1 MGETARRAAPVA
13 ALNLARIGTVVLFV
27 GAAVNLATLLF
38 SLLVSIIVGAVVGV
52 AFASFVDR
60 AAIAY
65 GRRVGWHSCE
75 THLRRQAEHRER
87 TAAAEAAAAAE
98 AGRGVEVVPEP
109 TFDEPMTFDPTRP
122 VFRNDMPFAS
132 LPVGLVAP
140 AASSPPAGD
149 NGRLPRFTPNDRAA
163 ALVRLRGLMNETLQ
177 PHELVG
183 QQGRGVIQLSHE
195 LAPLVKILD
204 ADTVTAYITDHILVA
219 AGQPPMSGDR
229 WPHDLLDGVT
239 RLTVPAGVP
248 DLEAVGLEQV
258 DGLDVAA
265 GDNLPGLLDMVV
277 QVIVNSGR
285 AQGMHAG
292 QIQLCVEMKGYR
304 IGAHTMAV
312 ALARLVKDGRLTR
325 AVGAGAFR
333 LSEAE
338 MDRRARGLAAE
349 LPDGDHADRDLV
361 LDVLRGG
368 PVAGMTTG
376 EILAGLAAGRHPAG
390 RPALHA
396 TLRTLLEAG
405 VVVQSVPRGPWQLA
419 EPTALQVLAGGGL
432 RSHVL
437 AVISQAPTA
446 LTLDAIADGVRARP
460 GFGGTAGLEVR
471 TVVDQLVAGRQ
482 LWEETPGAY
491 RCTNL

>member
-1 MGETARRAAPVA
+1 MGELARRAAPVA
-13 ALNLARIGTVVLFV
+13 ALNLARFGTVVLFV

-75 THLRRQAEHRER
+75 THYRRQAEHRER
-87 TAAAEAAAAAE
+87 AAAEKAQLAAA
-98 AGRGVEVVPEP
+98 GVTILPEP
-109 TFDEPMTFDPTRP
+109 TFTDDRDRP
-122 VFRNDMPFAS
+122 GVTVLAGSAETGISATPPR
-132 LPVGLVAP
+132 P
-140 AASSPPAGD
+140 AAGAAAGWSWS
-149 NGRLPRFTPNDRAA
+149 TANDRAA

-229 WPHDLLDGVT
+229 WPRDLLDGVT

-312 ALARLVKDGRLTR
+312 ALARLVKDDRLTR

-368 PVAGMTTG
+368 PAAGMTTG

-460 GFGGTAGLEVR
+460 GFAGTAGLEVR